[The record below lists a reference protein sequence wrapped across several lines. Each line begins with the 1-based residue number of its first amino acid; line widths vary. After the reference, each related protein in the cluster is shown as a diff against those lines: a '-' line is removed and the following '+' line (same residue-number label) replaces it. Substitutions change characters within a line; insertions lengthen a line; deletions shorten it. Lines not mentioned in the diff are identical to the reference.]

1 LHEALAKSD
10 VVVMAAPVTDASR
23 KMMGREE
30 FKAMKQGSIFV
41 AVSRG
46 VPTET
51 EALVE
56 ALESGHLAAAG
67 LDVTD
72 PEPLAD
78 DHPLRTMPNVVITPH
93 IAGPSDHNRER
104 SLTLLKANTAQF
116 VAGRPLYN
124 IVDKKLGY

>member
-1 LHEALAKSD
+1 
-10 VVVMAAPVTDASR
+10 M
-23 KMMGREE
+23 
-30 FKAMKQGSIFV
+30 

-46 VPTET
+46 VPTDT
-51 EALVE
+51 EALAD
-56 ALESGHLAAAG
+56 ALNSGHLSAAG

-78 DHPLRTMPNVVITPH
+78 DHPLRAMPNVVITPH

-104 SLTLLKANTAQF
+104 SLALLKANAAQF